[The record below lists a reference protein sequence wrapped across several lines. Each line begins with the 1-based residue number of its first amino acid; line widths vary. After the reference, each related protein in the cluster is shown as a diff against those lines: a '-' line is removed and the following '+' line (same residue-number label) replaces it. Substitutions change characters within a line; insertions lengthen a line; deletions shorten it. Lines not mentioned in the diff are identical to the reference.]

1 MKNKIRKIANIK
13 FENIAMIAFAIL
25 FGMVLDTT
33 IRYELYDWKGIAM
46 CVFTLLAIPVS
57 YYGFKVG
64 RELFK
69 EVWL

>member
-1 MKNKIRKIANIK
+1 MKKKLRKILNIK
-13 FENIAMIAFAIL
+13 FENIALIVAAIL

-33 IRYELYDWKGIAM
+33 IKFELYDWKGIAM
-46 CVFTLLAIPVS
+46 CVLTLLSIPVS

>member
-1 MKNKIRKIANIK
+1 MKNKLRKIANIK
-13 FENIAMIAFAIL
+13 FENIALIVFAIL

-33 IRYELYDWKGIAM
+33 IRFEIYDWKGIAM
-46 CVFTLLAIPVS
+46 CIITCLAIPFS
-57 YYGFKVG
+57 YYGFKIG